1 MDYKIYIFSDDI
13 LKGLTKFD
21 LEKLNLIFA
30 RTLNNISSFQ
40 ILPLEKGKDI
50 LVEGNEI
57 IFSENEHLD
66 GIIIDNYQK
75 LGKDKEMIEEQVVVF
90 KKESQKT
97 IFIPLESDLY
107 LLENILQTTSKICQF
122 HLFGISK
129 NEVSDKLENLKGEI
143 KDLRYKVVSN
153 NILTDIY
160 LSYSGQGDMIDDSQV
175 KIASAF
181 KAYMFS
187 ENDLGLEDIVFQL
200 LKMRNLTI
208 SICENITKGT
218 IVSSLLKNVDF
229 NQFLKK
235 SEIHFFDSIDNNALH
250 KYSLKL
256 LEESGSDI
264 AIVTAG
270 QTVEDKLSFVFAIAD
285 KKEVH
290 FYKCSFTLTE
300 GASVMARNTLL
311 YHLVK
316 KLRQNDFSF

>member
-1 MDYKIYIFSDDI
+1 
-13 LKGLTKFD
+13 
-21 LEKLNLIFA
+21 
-30 RTLNNISSFQ
+30 
-40 ILPLEKGKDI
+40 
-50 LVEGNEI
+50 
-57 IFSENEHLD
+57 
-66 GIIIDNYQK
+66 
-75 LGKDKEMIEEQVVVF
+75 
-90 KKESQKT
+90 
-97 IFIPLESDLY
+97 
-107 LLENILQTTSKICQF
+107 
-122 HLFGISK
+122 
-129 NEVSDKLENLKGEI
+129 
-143 KDLRYKVVSN
+143 
-153 NILTDIY
+153 
-160 LSYSGQGDMIDDSQV
+160 
-175 KIASAF
+175 
-181 KAYMFS
+181 
-187 ENDLGLEDIVFQL
+187 
-200 LKMRNLTI
+200 MRNLTI

-270 QTVEDKLSFVFAIAD
+270 QTVEDKLNFVFAIAD

-300 GASVMARNTLL
+300 EASVMAKNTLL